1 MLISMTGFGNATVD
15 ADGLTVTAEV
25 KTLNSKFLDLFVRLP
40 RSLNEHEI
48 ELKNLLTHQLER
60 GKVELS
66 VNLTRTTD
74 VRPGLVINRPVL
86 AAYVNDLRDTAFALK
101 LAVPDGELLRLAL
114 AQPNTYHAESID
126 PANESGRADDWHVV
140 LAAVQEAIQRCL
152 AFRQQEGAA
161 LEIKLR
167 EYIGAI
173 SAGLHAVEEQ
183 DGRRIPAVR
192 ERMRAGIVE
201 MVGADDFDRNRFEQ
215 ELVYYIEKFDIS
227 EEKVRLKNHLDYFI
241 EVLSMEEAN
250 GKKLNFIAQELGREI
265 NTIGS
270 KANDAA
276 IQRIVVGMKDELEK
290 IKEQTLNVV

>member
-1 MLISMTGFGNATVD
+1 MLISMTGFGNATVE

-40 RSLNEHEI
+40 RSLNDKEI
-48 ELKNLLTHQLER
+48 ELKNLLTQQLER

-66 VNLTRTTD
+66 INLSRTAD
-74 VRPGLVINRPVL
+74 VRPGLVINRPVV
-86 AAYVNDLRDTAFALK
+86 AAYLADLRETTAL
-101 LAVPDGELLRLAL
+101 LGLYPDDSELLRLVL
-114 AQPNTYHAESID
+114 AQPNTYVAETVDTTNDSR
-126 PANESGRADDWHVV
+126 ANDWNVV
-140 LAAVQEAIQRCL
+140 LTAVQDAIERCQ

-167 EYIGAI
+167 EYIQAI
-173 SAGLHAVEEQ
+173 SAGLDAVAEQ
-183 DGRRIPAVR
+183 DIKRIPAVR
-192 ERMRAGIVE
+192 ERMRTGV
-201 MVGADDFDRNRFEQ
+201 ADLLAADNFDPNRFEQ
-215 ELVYYIEKFDIS
+215 ELVYYIEKLDIS

-241 EVLSMEEAN
+241 EVLSTEEAN
-250 GKKLNFIAQELGREI
+250 GKKLNFISQELGREI

-270 KANDAA
+270 KANDAV